1 MSVVKQS
8 LFLIRICVCDHFWFH
23 LNKWHALG
31 NRCTIYV
38 FPPIF
43 LYIILD
49 FLLLLLLLY
58 RVFYYIQTTLKGMG
72 EESIPFDAMYRY

>member
-23 LNKWHALG
+23 LNKRHALG

-38 FPPIF
+38 FSPIF
-43 LYIILD
+43 LYIILY
-49 FLLLLLLLY
+49 FLLLLLLY
-58 RVFYYIQTTLKGMG
+58 RVFYYIPPTLKGMG